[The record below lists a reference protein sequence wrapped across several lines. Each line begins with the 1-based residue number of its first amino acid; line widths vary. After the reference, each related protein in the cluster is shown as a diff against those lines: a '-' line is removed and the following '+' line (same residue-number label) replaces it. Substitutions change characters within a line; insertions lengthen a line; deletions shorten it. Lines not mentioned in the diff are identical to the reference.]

1 MRNRTGIALLSLT
14 VLSSG
19 LIATGCSPRSAGS
32 LIRQAR
38 RDHGP
43 CEVVSQ
49 TTDDEGTVVIL
60 RDELQ
65 GFEYQVSSYM
75 ADINIDGASLGS
87 VPGTADT
94 FNWSLHYYVLE
105 DAEAELD
112 DICDEYGLTA
122 DDSNLEDCFWYSA
135 GSGVSDQQAEEGIV
149 MIAGVFQRYNLES
162 RMDGWT
168 LYLRRD
174 TAWLAEYYDQLMSEY
189 EGEDIYSDPEY
200 SYILSSAGAGE
211 LRRIGS
217 VRLPDISFR
226 DPAKEAEDYYLE
238 MAQMKDPDAVFV
250 RSEQVPFADTGAD
263 LYYVVESYDQ
273 PYPRTADDM
282 VMVYYFEADG
292 QEFFICNFLV
302 NDKVDYGEWYSNYD
316 EVFSGR

>member
-1 MRNRTGIALLSLT
+1 MRNKTGIAVLSLSVIST
-14 VLSSG
+14 AILV
-19 LIATGCSPRSAGS
+19 TGCSPKGANS

-43 CEVVSQ
+43 CEVVSK
-49 TTDDEGTVVIL
+49 TTDDEGSVVVL

-65 GFEYQVSSYM
+65 GFEYRVSSSM
-75 ADINIDGASLGS
+75 TDINIDGASFGS
-87 VPGTADT
+87 LPSSADT
-94 FNWSLHYYVLE
+94 FNWALHFYVLE
-105 DAEAELD
+105 DAADELD
-112 DICDEYGLTA
+112 DICEEYGLSEEE
-122 DDSNLEDCFWYSA
+122 SNLEDCFWYSA
-135 GSGVSDQQAEEGIV
+135 DPDIPDQQAQEGIE

-168 LYLRRD
+168 IYLEHGD
-174 TAWLAEYYDQLMSEY
+174 GYLTAYYDQLISEY

-200 SYILSSAGAGE
+200 SYILSSAGGSE

-217 VRLPDISFR
+217 VRLPDTSFR

-250 RSEQVPFADTGAD
+250 RSEEVPFSETGAD

-302 NDKVDYGEWYSNYD
+302 NDRVEYGEWYSNY
-316 EVFSGR
+316 EE